1 LIELLLEGLLQLA
14 FEFLVEYGV
23 RSLAEPWQRRSEAN
37 AVLGGV
43 GALIAGAAAGV
54 VANFVWPTRI
64 VRPWSVPGLSLVF
77 SPLISGYVMQR
88 YGQWRAARDGSQ
100 SFIATFWGGALF
112 AFGMALV
119 RFLWVNR

>member
-1 LIELLLEGLLQLA
+1 LEGLLQLA

-37 AVLGGV
+37 VCLAGL

-54 VANFVWPTRI
+54 ITNFFWPTRI
-64 VRPWSVPGLSLVF
+64 IGPWRVPGLSLVF
-77 SPLISGYVMQR
+77 GPLISGFVMHR
-88 YGQWRAARDGSQ
+88 YGQWRDARDGSQ

-112 AFGMALV
+112 AFGMTLV
-119 RFLWVNR
+119 RFLRVNR